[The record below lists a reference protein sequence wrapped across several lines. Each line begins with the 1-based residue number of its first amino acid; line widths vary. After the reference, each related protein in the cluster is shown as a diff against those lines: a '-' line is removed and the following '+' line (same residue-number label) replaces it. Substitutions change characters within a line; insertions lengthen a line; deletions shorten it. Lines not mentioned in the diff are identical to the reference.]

1 MWPEAVQKLWESAK
15 LTARPNVSD
24 YNSIVIK
31 WMVWCK
37 GQFIACKSAFV
48 ETSHSDKRFH
58 IIFNMNKLIFIAIF
72 LKNVLVYV

>member
-1 MWPEAVQKLWESAK
+1 
-15 LTARPNVSD
+15 
-24 YNSIVIK
+24 
-31 WMVWCK
+31 MVWCK

-72 LKNVLVYV
+72 LKKCARLCINISFKDFSANQQSAH